1 MAPLTYLWSVG
12 NELGNSISNNF
23 LHYHFS
29 DQQIVAVAFSS
40 KVLFFRYFS
49 KNSAKSKKNS
59 FQFSKVK
66 NVLLVEGKTC
76 ACADMHDAKN
86 ASPKEKMKRSSTF
99 VVNFEHVCSK
109 FAASAGK
116 TGIGNSHI
124 VKMRI
129 EIPCEIRDIG
139 IFVSFCMYR

>member
-1 MAPLTYLWSVG
+1 MYYWLKAKPAHVLTCMM
-12 NELGNSISNNF
+12 
-23 LHYHFS
+23 
-29 DQQIVAVAFSS
+29 Q
-40 KVLFFRYFS
+40 
-49 KNSAKSKKNS
+49 
-59 FQFSKVK
+59 
-66 NVLLVEGKTC
+66 
-76 ACADMHDAKN
+76 KN

-129 EIPCEIRDIG
+129 EIRDIG